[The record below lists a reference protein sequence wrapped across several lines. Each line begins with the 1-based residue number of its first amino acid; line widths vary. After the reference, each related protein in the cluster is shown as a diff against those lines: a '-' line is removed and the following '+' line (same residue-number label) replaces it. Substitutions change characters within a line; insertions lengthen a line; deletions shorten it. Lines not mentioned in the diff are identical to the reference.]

1 MSAGC
6 GGAEP
11 VGLGAGFE
19 DVGVEGDPVDDGGD
33 EAGSGKTV
41 PHSLNGR
48 SAPDEF
54 AAHNGSL

>member
-1 MSAGC
+1 
-6 GGAEP
+6 
-11 VGLGAGFE
+11 
-19 DVGVEGDPVDDGGD
+19 VGVEGDPVDDGGD